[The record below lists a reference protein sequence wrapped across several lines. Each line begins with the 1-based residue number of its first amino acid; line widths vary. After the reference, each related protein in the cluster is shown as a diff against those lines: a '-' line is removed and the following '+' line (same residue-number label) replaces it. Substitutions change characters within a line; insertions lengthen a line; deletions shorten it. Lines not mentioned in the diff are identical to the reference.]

1 MTCDKAEELLNAL
14 VDGELDALD
23 EQRLQKHLESCP
35 RCRAELR
42 RLEQL
47 EGIMARVT
55 LPQLADREWE
65 KHWASLYNRLERGV
79 GYTLAGLGALVLL
92 GYGLYRFTNEW
103 LSDTS
108 VPVVFKV
115 GVCLLI
121 GGLLVLAV
129 STIREKIVTYRHDRY
144 KEIVR

>member
-14 VDGELDALD
+14 VDGEVEGPD
-23 EQRLQKHLESCP
+23 EHRLRTHLETCA

-47 EGIMARVT
+47 EGIMTRVT
-55 LPQLADREWE
+55 LPRLADREWE
-65 KHWASLYNRLERGV
+65 KHWDCLYNKLERSV

-92 GYGLYRFTNEW
+92 GYGLYLFSIEW

-108 VPVVFKV
+108 VPVVFKM
-115 GVCLLI
+115 GICLLVA
-121 GGLLVLAV
+121 GLLILMV
-129 STIREKIVTYRHDRY
+129 STAREKILTHRHDRY